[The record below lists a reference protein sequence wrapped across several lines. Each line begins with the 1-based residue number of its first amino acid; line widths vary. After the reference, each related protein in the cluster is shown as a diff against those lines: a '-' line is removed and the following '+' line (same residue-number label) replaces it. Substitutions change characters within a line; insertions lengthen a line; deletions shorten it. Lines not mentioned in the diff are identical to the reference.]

1 MSGLPTAPTIRR
13 MRVAIFLLVAILTA
27 SCASGP
33 GPDATGEEIYVQLC
47 ARCHGEDLGGVVGP
61 ALGAGSGAVGRT
73 DEYLIATITNGLGS
87 MPSYRRGLEPDQIER
102 VVAYM
107 RERQS
112 G

>member
-1 MSGLPTAPTIRR
+1 MSAMRAVVLLLLAGLMVGCSA
-13 MRVAIFLLVAILTA
+13 
-27 SCASGP
+27 GP

-47 ARCHGEDLGGVVGP
+47 ARCHGDDLGGLVGP
-61 ALGAGSGAVGRT
+61 ALGPGSVAEGRT

-102 VVAYM
+102 VVGYL

-112 G
+112 E